1 LFCEFLKHLFIW
13 HVGLTELL
21 NKVVKE
27 KDNSTEK
34 SILDAALKVFT
45 EKGFAATRMEHIA
58 KEAKINRALLHYY
71 FRSKDKMFDLIFAQ
85 RINEFLS
92 GIVLQVFSEKPLKE
106 KIAGI
111 VEHEINTLI
120 AHPQL
125 PLFIFQELA
134 QHPNRI
140 VEHAKQAGAHPSAL
154 LKRFSSQVKEE
165 IKKGTIRDVNPVHLL
180 MNIMSMAIYPFIAKP
195 IVSAMLELDEAG
207 FTKIM
212 KKRKE
217 EVTDFIFNSLR
228 P

>member
-1 LFCEFLKHLFIW
+1 M
-13 HVGLTELL
+13 
-21 NKVVKE
+21 VKE

-34 SILDAALKVFT
+34 VILDAALKVFT

-92 GIVLQVFSEKPLKE
+92 GIVLQMFSEKPLKE
-106 KIAGI
+106 KIARI

-125 PLFIFQELA
+125 PLFIFQELG
-134 QHPNRI
+134 QNPGRI
-140 VEHAKQAGAHPSAL
+140 VEHAKLAGAHPSAL
-154 LKRFSSQVKEE
+154 LKKFAVQVKEE
-165 IKKGTIRDVNPVHLL
+165 IKKGSIKEIDPVHLL

-195 IVSAMLELDEAG
+195 IISAMLDLDDAQ
-207 FTKIM
+207 FIKLM